1 MKIHGAELIEILP
14 LKDLYT
20 VYDEHHRLTVFVN
33 KGRECVTC
41 DREGIFLLKTQHKD
55 GSIHVDLYTKD
66 FIMMTVDH
74 TTPKYLAKQ
83 MGWTLEQIESLDNK
97 QTMCGPC
104 NWGKSSKPVSNAEW
118 AAVRSKVST
127 QPRKGVEVLWD
138 LVDNPNVFDIS
149 LAF

>member
-97 QTMCGPC
+97 
-104 NWGKSSKPVSNAEW
+104 
-118 AAVRSKVST
+118 
-127 QPRKGVEVLWD
+127 
-138 LVDNPNVFDIS
+138 
-149 LAF
+149 